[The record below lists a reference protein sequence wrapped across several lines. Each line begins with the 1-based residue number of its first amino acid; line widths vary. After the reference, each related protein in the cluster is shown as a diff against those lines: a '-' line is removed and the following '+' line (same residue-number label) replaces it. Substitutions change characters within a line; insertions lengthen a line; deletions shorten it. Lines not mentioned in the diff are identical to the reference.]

1 MISRRLIAFLKIMFQ
16 IVHFEIFIFKLQIQ
30 TNAHFFQAPLT
41 LIDITC
47 LTSAMQNAVI
57 T

>member
-1 MISRRLIAFLKIMFQ
+1 MFQ